1 MALTDKLSA
10 IGTAIRN
17 KTGKTALMT
26 LDEMPTEIASI
37 TSGGEPVINPLEVT
51 ANGTYTATDC
61 DGYSPITVNVPQDG
75 APTDAE
81 LTFGGNLS
89 NWNYQGTWDDIIT
102 RYGNRITTHD
112 VISFSQSF
120 LNSYL
125 TNIPF
130 AINQK
135 TDRNYVTYSSA
146 FYSCKQLTTCPTI
159 NNFKPQKC
167 NEMFVMCKKL
177 ESIPIVVDWSEANS
191 YTEMSYADAARLFTN
206 CERLRTIDPS
216 WFDCD
221 FLCYPESSIYYSGFA
236 GCKSLDELVGL
247 PVFTKPEW
255 TENAFYHFIEDKSV
269 VGQCNRLKNLTF
281 KTNNGNPLIA
291 KWAKQWIDFG
301 RAGTFASESEATN
314 LGFTEAT
321 RITDAT
327 TYQALKNNPDSWT
340 TDLNYSRYN
349 HDSAVA
355 TINSLPDTSAFVTQ
369 YMESSGESFSNASNL
384 LNFGTFST
392 MGASTDGGAI
402 NTLTEAEIAVASSKG
417 WTIAM

>member
-26 LDEMPTEIASI
+26 LDEMPTEIAGI
-37 TSGGEPVINPLEVT
+37 SGGNE
-51 ANGTYTATDC
+51 
-61 DGYSPITVNVPQDG
+61 
-75 APTDAE
+75 PTDAD
-81 LTFGGNLS
+81 LTFGWNLS
-89 NWNYQGTWDDIIT
+89 HWNYQGTWDNIISK
-102 RYGNRITTHD
+102 YGNRITTHD
-112 VISFSQSF
+112 VTAFSESF
-120 LNSYL
+120 LNSGL

-135 TDRNYVTYSSA
+135 SDGQYVNYSSA
-146 FYSCKQLTTCPTI
+146 FFGCQQLTTCPTI
-159 NNFKPQKC
+159 NNFKPQMC
-167 NEMFVMCKKL
+167 EGMFGLCIEL
-177 ESIPIVVDWSEANS
+177 ESIPLVVDWSEANS
-191 YTEMSYADAARLFTN
+191 YTDVGYANAAQLFKG
-206 CERLRTIDPS
+206 CKKLRTIDPS

-221 FLCYPESSIYYSGFA
+221 FVCYPESSFYYSGFS

-247 PVFTKPEW
+247 PVFTKSEW
-255 TENAFYHFIEDKSV
+255 TDNAFRSFISTASALE
-269 VGQCNRLKNLTF
+269 GNRLKNVTF
-281 KTNNGNPLIA
+281 KTNNGTPLIA
-291 KWAKQWIDFG
+291 KWAKQKIRFA
-301 RAGTFASESEATN
+301 RVGTFYSEDEATN

-340 TDLNYSRYN
+340 TDKNYSRYN

-369 YMESSGESFSNASNL
+369 YQQSSGEPDASNIL
-384 LNFGTFST
+384 EFGFST

-402 NTLTEAEIAVASSKG
+402 NTLTEAEIAVATSKG
-417 WTIAM
+417 WTITM